1 MVFDP
6 SKEFQMETFAKQV
19 QAGSPGV
26 TIVNALQPSVAQV
39 TLNTSN

>member
-19 QAGSPGV
+19 QAGGPGAM
-26 TIVNALQPSVAQV
+26 IVKPIQTSIAHA
-39 TLNTSN
+39 TLNP